1 MTTLTLSAW
10 RSLVRRDADY
20 LAQTEAGSFA
30 IVPGTQLSEAE
41 AEAEKAEEADRQ
53 YLERQDERMR
63 RRQQETQELERGY
76 FSRMGWRL

>member
-41 AEAEKAEEADRQ
+41 AAEAEEADRQ

-76 FSRMGWRL
+76 FSRMGWQL

>member
-1 MTTLTLSAW
+1 MTILTLSAW

-30 IVPGTQLSEAE
+30 ILPWSDLTAD
-41 AEAEKAEEADRQ
+41 DRQ

-76 FSRMGWRL
+76 FSRMGWQL

>member
-41 AEAEKAEEADRQ
+41 AAEAEEADRQ

>member
-41 AEAEKAEEADRQ
+41 AAEAEEADRQ
-53 YLERQDERMR
+53 YLERQEERMR

>member
-41 AEAEKAEEADRQ
+41 AEKAEEADRQ

-76 FSRMGWRL
+76 FSRMGWQL